1 MAQQRAARDGKT
13 AEDQVDDR
21 VRTAKKGQLADFSF
35 KGLAVHAKVVDV
47 YDGDTLR
54 LVFVYRGELIQYAV
68 RMEGY
73 DSPEM
78 RPAKTHPTREA
89 EKQKAYAAK
98 EALVG
103 RTADRVLVAELG
115 EFDKYGRPLAKLY
128 LTEELAERSAANCV
142 NTWMVEN
149 GYGQPYFGGT
159 KPKGGLDSPSAK
171 Q

>member
-1 MAQQRAARDGKT
+1 MAQQHTARNDKSVEEEID
-13 AEDQVDDR
+13 AR
-21 VRTAKKGQLADFSF
+21 VRAAKKGQLADFSF
-35 KGLAVHAKVVDV
+35 KGHVVHAKVVDL

-78 RPAKTHPTREA
+78 RPAKTHPNREV
-89 EKQKAYAAK
+89 EKQKAHEAK
-98 EALVG
+98 EALAGQV
-103 RTADRVLVAELG
+103 ADRVLVAELG

-128 LTEELAERSAANCV
+128 LTEEPAKRSATNCV
-142 NTWMVEN
+142 NVWMVEN
-149 GYGQPYFGGT
+149 GYGRPYFGGT
-159 KPKGGLDSPSAK
+159 KPAP